1 MSTRRRRKG
10 TVTNFEHPDWDP
22 LIAVGGRELLDFF
35 MWMHEVRLRDGTA
48 IHAFKDIVT
57 RRYAH
62 LTHEGAAWVY
72 LGDDWYREIDGAWLF
87 AGICGDLAQF
97 EPRHEH
103 ELQLGAI
110 RAVVERYERMA
121 DAAAGA

>member
-10 TVTNFEHPDWDP
+10 TVTNHEQPDWDP
-22 LIAVGGRELLDFF
+22 LIGVGGRELLDYF

-48 IHAFKDIVT
+48 IHAYKDIVT
-57 RRYAH
+57 RRAAH

-72 LGDDWYREIDGAWLF
+72 LGDGWYREIDGPRLF
-87 AGICGDLAQF
+87 MGMYCDLAGF

-103 ELQLGAI
+103 ELQMRAI
-110 RAVVERYERMA
+110 RATVERYERMA
-121 DAAAGA
+121 EAAART